1 MLEKILG
8 LPVSASEHA
17 ARVDRLILYVH
28 ILMVVLFVGWILF
41 FFYTL
46 FRFRKSN
53 NPKADYTGVKTHTSS
68 YLEATIAVIEVLLLV
83 GLSIP
88 FWSWK
93 VSAFPTD
100 PATVHVRVIAQQFA
114 WNIHYPGPDGIFGR
128 TDIKL
133 VDEQTNPIGL
143 DRKGDP
149 HAKDD
154 IVTLNQL
161 HLPVEWPG
169 SDRDHDERR
178 DSQFSLPVM
187 RVKQD
192 AIPGMLI
199 PIHFV
204 PNKTSDQ
211 LREELATTVALPS
224 TKSLDSDVTMDDY
237 KAKGRYRLGEEG
249 TVRQCRHCLESRR
262 ERNHGSSRRAPL
274 PGRNRLRAAL
284 RPRSLPHE
292 GLSEY
297 RYGRT
302 IQGVDARSGGLARR
316 LVVYPTHPGR
326 TK

>member
-28 ILMVVLFVGWILF
+28 ILMVVLFVGWIVF

-46 FRFRKSN
+46 LRFRKSK
-53 NPKADYTGVKTHTSS
+53 NPVADYTGVKTHTSS
-68 YLEATIAVIEVLLLV
+68 YLEATVAVVEVLLLV

-149 HAKDD
+149 RAKDD

-161 HLPVEWPG
+161 HLPVNRPAVIEITTKDVIH
-169 SDRDHDERR
+169 S
-178 DSQFSLPVM
+178 FSLPVM

-204 PNKTSDQ
+204 PSKTSDQ
-211 LREELATTVALPS
+211 MREELAITVALPP
-224 TKSLDSDVTMDDY
+224 TKSLDSDVAMEDY
-237 KAKGRYRLGEEG
+237 KARDGNILVKKGRSISADTAAKLVENGITEVRVGPRYPAEIACAQLCGLGHYRMKGYLNIDTEEQYKAWLQDQEDSLG
-249 TVRQCRHCLESRR
+249 
-262 ERNHGSSRRAPL
+262 
-274 PGRNRLRAAL
+274 
-284 RPRSLPHE
+284 
-292 GLSEY
+292 
-297 RYGRT
+297 
-302 IQGVDARSGGLARR
+302 D
-316 LVVYPTHPGR
+316 
-326 TK
+326 

>member
-68 YLEATIAVIEVLLLV
+68 YLEAMIAVIEVLLLV

-161 HLPVEWPG
+161 HLPVNRPAVIEITTKDVIH
-169 SDRDHDERR
+169 S
-178 DSQFSLPVM
+178 FSLPVM

-224 TKSLDSDVTMDDY
+224 AKSLDSYVAMEDY
-237 KAKGRYRLGEEG
+237 KAKDGTILVKKGRAVSANTASNLVENGITEVRVGPRYPAEIACAQLCGLGHYRMKGYLSIDTEEQYKAWLQDQEDSLG
-249 TVRQCRHCLESRR
+249 
-262 ERNHGSSRRAPL
+262 
-274 PGRNRLRAAL
+274 
-284 RPRSLPHE
+284 
-292 GLSEY
+292 
-297 RYGRT
+297 
-302 IQGVDARSGGLARR
+302 D
-316 LVVYPTHPGR
+316 
-326 TK
+326 

>member
-17 ARVDRLILYVH
+17 ARVDQLILYVH
-28 ILMVVLFVGWILF
+28 VLMVVLFVGWILF

-46 FRFRKSN
+46 FRFRKSK
-53 NPKADYTGVKTHTSS
+53 NPVADYTGVKTHASS
-68 YLEATIAVIEVLLLV
+68 YLEATVAVVEVLLLV

-100 PATVHVRVIAQQFA
+100 PGTVHVRVIAQQFA

-128 TDIKL
+128 TDIKQ

-161 HLPVEWPG
+161 HLPVNRPAVIEITTKDVIH
-169 SDRDHDERR
+169 S
-178 DSQFSLPVM
+178 FSLPVM

-211 LREELATTVALPS
+211 LREELATTVTLPTS
-224 TKSLDSDVTMDDY
+224 KSIDSDVAMEDY
-237 KAKGRYRLGEEG
+237 KARDGTILAKKGRSISTDTAAKLVENGITEVRVGPRYPAEIACAQLCGLGHYRMKGYLSIDTEEQYKAWLQDQEDSLG
-249 TVRQCRHCLESRR
+249 
-262 ERNHGSSRRAPL
+262 
-274 PGRNRLRAAL
+274 
-284 RPRSLPHE
+284 
-292 GLSEY
+292 
-297 RYGRT
+297 
-302 IQGVDARSGGLARR
+302 D
-316 LVVYPTHPGR
+316 
-326 TK
+326 

>member
-8 LPVSASEHA
+8 LPISASEHA
-17 ARVDRLILYVH
+17 GRVDRLILYVH
-28 ILMVVLFVGWILF
+28 ILMAVLFIGWISF

-46 FRFRKSN
+46 FRFRKGN
-53 NPKADYTGVKTHTSS
+53 NPKADYTGLKSHASS
-68 YLEATIAVIEVLLLV
+68 YLDAIIAGIEVLLLV

-93 VSAFPTD
+93 VSAFPMD
-100 PATVHVRVIAQQFA
+100 PTTVHVRVIAQQFA

-161 HLPVEWPG
+161 HLPVNRPAVIEIATKDVIH
-169 SDRDHDERR
+169 S
-178 DSQFSLPVM
+178 FSLPVM

-199 PIHFV
+199 PVHFV
-204 PNKTSDQ
+204 PNKTSDEM
-211 LREELATTVALPS
+211 REELAMTVALPS
-224 TKSLDSDVTMDDY
+224 TKSLDSDVTLEDY
-237 KAKGRYRLGEEG
+237 KAKDGTILVKKGRSVSADAAAKLVENGITEVRVGPRYPAEIACAQLCGLGHYRMKGYLNIDTEEQYKAWMQDQEDSLG
-249 TVRQCRHCLESRR
+249 
-262 ERNHGSSRRAPL
+262 
-274 PGRNRLRAAL
+274 
-284 RPRSLPHE
+284 
-292 GLSEY
+292 
-297 RYGRT
+297 
-302 IQGVDARSGGLARR
+302 D
-316 LVVYPTHPGR
+316 
-326 TK
+326 

>member
-8 LPVSASEHA
+8 LPLSASEHA
-17 ARVDRLILYVH
+17 PRVDRLILYVH
-28 ILMVVLFVGWILF
+28 ILMAVLFVGWIVF

-46 FRFRKSN
+46 FRFRKGN
-53 NPKADYTGVKTHTSS
+53 NPKADYIGVKTHTTS
-68 YLEATIAVIEVLLLV
+68 YLEALIAVIEVLLLV

-100 PATVHVRVIAQQFA
+100 PSTVHVRVIAQQFA

-133 VDEQTNPIGL
+133 VDEQANPIGL
-143 DRKGDP
+143 DRTGDP

-161 HLPVEWPG
+161 HLPVNRPAVIEIATKDVIH
-169 SDRDHDERR
+169 S
-178 DSQFSLPVM
+178 FSLPVM

-204 PNKTSDQ
+204 PTKTSDEM
-211 LREELATTVALPS
+211 REELAMTVALPT
-224 TKSLDSDVTMDDY
+224 TKSLDSDVALEDY
-237 KAKGRYRLGEEG
+237 KAKDG
-249 TVRQCRHCLESRR
+249 TVLVKK
-262 ERNHGSSRRAPL
+262 
-274 PGRNRLRAAL
+274 GRSINANTASNLVENGITEVRVG
-284 RPRSLPHE
+284 PRYPAEIACAQLCGLGHYRMKGYLNIDTEEQYEAWVKDQEDSL
-292 GLSEY
+292 G
-297 RYGRT
+297 
-302 IQGVDARSGGLARR
+302 D
-316 LVVYPTHPGR
+316 
-326 TK
+326 

>member
-46 FRFRKSN
+46 LRFRKGR
-53 NPKADYTGVKTHTSS
+53 NPVANYTGVKTHASS
-68 YLEATIAVIEVLLLV
+68 YLEATVAVVEVLLLV

-88 FWSWK
+88 FWAWK

-100 PATVHVRVIAQQFA
+100 PNTVHVRVIAQQFA

-161 HLPVEWPG
+161 HLPVNRPAVIEITTKDVIH
-169 SDRDHDERR
+169 S
-178 DSQFSLPVM
+178 FFLPVM

-211 LREELATTVALPS
+211 LREELAMTVALPT
-224 TKSLDSDVTMDDY
+224 TKDIGSDVAMEDY
-237 KAKGRYRLGEEG
+237 KARDGTILVKKGRAISADTAAKLVENGVTQVRVGPRYPAEIACAQLCGLGHYRMKGYLSIDTEE
-249 TVRQCRHCLESRR
+249 QYEAWLKDQED
-262 ERNHGSSRRAPL
+262 
-274 PGRNRLRAAL
+274 AL
-284 RPRSLPHE
+284 QE
-292 GLSEY
+292 
-297 RYGRT
+297 
-302 IQGVDARSGGLARR
+302 
-316 LVVYPTHPGR
+316 
-326 TK
+326 